1 MMRNAGR
8 LAGAGALLLV
18 VVMALAGGCA
28 RTTEVPSLSPIVPPP
43 PPPKES
49 TETLE
54 AANLEQPSELGGV
67 LLSHGNLKIES

>member
-1 MMRNAGR
+1 MMRNTGR

-18 VVMALAGGCA
+18 VAMALAGGCA

-43 PPPKES
+43 PKES
-49 TETLE
+49 SGTPE

-67 LLSHGNLKIES
+67 LLSHGNLKIEG

>member
-1 MMRNAGR
+1 MMRNSGR

-18 VVMALAGGCA
+18 VAMALAGGCA

-43 PPPKES
+43 PKES
-49 TETLE
+49 SGTPE

-67 LLSHGNLKIES
+67 LLSQGNLKIEG